1 MHVMKG
7 TFDGEKVIIP
17 GEVRGFPPGEV
28 IVVFANGDESGEE
41 RNAWTRIQESAIAKA
56 WTNDEDAIYDAL

>member
-17 GEVRGFPPGEV
+17 DDVRGLSPGEV
-28 IVVFANGDESGEE
+28 IVIFENGAEAGEE
-41 RNAWTRIQESAIAKA
+41 RDAWTRSQESAFARA

>member
-17 GEVRGFPPGEV
+17 DDVRGLPPGEV
-28 IVVFANGDESGEE
+28 IVVFENGAGRGGESQ
-41 RNAWTRIQESAIAKA
+41 AWTQIQESAFAKA